1 MIGVELTG
9 YIALV
14 VLIVANVYYPAM
26 MIARTFFKGVS
37 EVKAF
42 FNKYLGLHM
51 YLNFIGLFIVMI
63 HGHSAEERNIV
74 LQIAMLLTIFMAVAG
89 FTMYQKANK
98 MGLGRDDTLYHA
110 KQLVFFAWF
119 ITVLIGHA
127 IL

>member
-9 YIALV
+9 YIALI
-14 VLIVANVYYPAM
+14 VLIVANVYYPAR
-26 MIARTFFKGVS
+26 MIARTFFNDVS

-51 YLNFIGLFIVMI
+51 YLNFFGLLIVAI
-63 HGHSAEERNIV
+63 HGHGAEERNIV

-89 FTMYQKANK
+89 FTMYQKAK
-98 MGLGRDDTLYHA
+98 KGQGRDDDLYHA
-110 KQLVFFAWF
+110 KQILFFAWF
-119 ITVLIGHA
+119 IAVLVGHA